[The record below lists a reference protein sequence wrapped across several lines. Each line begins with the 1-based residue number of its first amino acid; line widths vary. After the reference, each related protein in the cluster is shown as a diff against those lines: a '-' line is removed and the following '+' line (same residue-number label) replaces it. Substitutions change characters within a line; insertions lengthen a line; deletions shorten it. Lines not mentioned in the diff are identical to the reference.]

1 MGLGLGLGR
10 GRGRGGGLGLGTG
23 LGLRLEFGVRGGVR
37 VDPNPNLKQE
47 AARDGVRCLPP
58 QPEGYD
64 LVIEGDGF
72 LYKMVPPTPYPDP

>member
-1 MGLGLGLGR
+1 MRWTLTLTLIKVN
-10 GRGRGGGLGLGTG
+10 
-23 LGLRLEFGVRGGVR
+23 F
-37 VDPNPNLKQE
+37 KQE
-47 AARDGVRCLPP
+47 AAPDGVRCLPP

>member
-1 MGLGLGLGR
+1 M
-10 GRGRGGGLGLGTG
+10 G
-23 LGLRLEFGVRGGVR
+23 LGLRLELMVRVGVE

-47 AARDGVRCLPP
+47 AAPDGVRCLPP

>member
-1 MGLGLGLGR
+1 MGL
-10 GRGRGGGLGLGTG
+10 G
-23 LGLRLEFGVRGGVR
+23 LGLRLEFRVRVGVE
-37 VDPNPNLKQE
+37 VDPNPNLKVNLKQE
-47 AARDGVRCLPP
+47 AAPDGVRCLPP